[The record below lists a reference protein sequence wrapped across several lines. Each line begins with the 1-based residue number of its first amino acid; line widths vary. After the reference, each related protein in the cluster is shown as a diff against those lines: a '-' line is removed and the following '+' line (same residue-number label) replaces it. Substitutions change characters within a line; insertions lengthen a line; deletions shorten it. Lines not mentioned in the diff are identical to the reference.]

1 MRVSLRYLLA
11 GCVLAAVVSRAETQ
25 TWTSADG
32 RTIEGEF
39 VRMFG
44 SSVTVKRPNGLTAS
58 FQLSSLDEASREQA
72 KRLAE
77 AAKDAPAKSG
87 GALAGGSKQSTLK
100 LSSAKASGIPSE
112 AEIKAFITE
121 YKETPASDESTEFF
135 ANFSVPALKPD
146 EIKDF
151 QRKKKVPYRVTIE
164 LCKAKIVDGKKR
176 SVRMDGQGYVVVLNE
191 AGDLIDRQRESLGKL
206 CPS

>member
-1 MRVSLRYLLA
+1 
-11 GCVLAAVVSRAETQ
+11 LAAVVSRAETQ

-39 VRMFG
+39 VRLFG
-44 SSVTVKRPNGLTAS
+44 SSVTVKRPNGMTAS

-77 AAKDAPAKSG
+77 AAKSG
-87 GALAGGSKQSTLK
+87 GAMAGASKQSTLK

-112 AEIKAFITE
+112 EEIKAFITE
-121 YKETPASDESTEFF
+121 YKETPTSDESTEFF

-176 SVRMDGQGYVVVLNE
+176 FVRMDGQGFMVVLNE
-191 AGDLIDRQRESLGKL
+191 AGDVIDRQRESLGKL